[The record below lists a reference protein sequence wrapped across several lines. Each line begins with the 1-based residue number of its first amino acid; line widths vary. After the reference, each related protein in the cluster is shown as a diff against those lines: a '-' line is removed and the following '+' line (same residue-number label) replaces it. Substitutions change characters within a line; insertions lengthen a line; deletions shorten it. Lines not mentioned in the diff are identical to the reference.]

1 MEDTATT
8 PAPAAAAAD
17 TPTAYGGS
25 SFKIYTK
32 TGDGGSSCLFNMERR
47 TKDDV
52 VFAALGDTDEL
63 NVAVGIAREFAEA
76 GSHTPSLL
84 NSTPSRYVVPAPIAL
99 LSFPLFH

>member
-1 MEDTATT
+1 MVFGICLHSPPHTIRPTTQGASVPSQMEDTATT

-47 TKDDV
+47 TK
-52 VFAALGDTDEL
+52 
-63 NVAVGIAREFAEA
+63 A
-76 GSHTPSLL
+76 GAYT
-84 NSTPSRYVVPAPIAL
+84 R
-99 LSFPLFH
+99 PLFSSS